1 MKVRFFD
8 IEWATDG
15 QSLEKCGLPTE
26 CVLEIDE
33 ELAKDY
39 DTVDGYL
46 DEEATTLLS
55 DQYGFLLNGCKYE
68 VVKQIVN
75 ITVEGGVI
83 QHVECPPG
91 VKVVVR
97 DYDVDGSEADL
108 NEDENGDKFI
118 EGVWG

>member
-15 QSLEKCGLPTE
+15 RSLEKCGLPTE

-83 QHVECPPG
+83 QHVECPTG
-91 VKVVVR
+91 VQVVVR
-97 DYDVDGSEADL
+97 DYDIDGSETDL
-108 NEDENGDKFI
+108 AEDENGDKFI
-118 EGVWG
+118 EGIWG